1 MGCSASQ
8 PETVSRKQNN
18 INSDEKVSKMRCP
31 SPKTDT
37 ENVPVTVVN
46 KNQSVTMA
54 SVKRSH
60 SNLKETYNY
69 QKIDQHAREV
79 SKMRCPS
86 PKTDTENVPV
96 TVVNKNQSVTM
107 ASVKRSHS
115 NLKETYNY
123 QKIDQHARKAPNSV
137 KNSAEEL
144 VKYMSTVSK
153 DPRMLARGFFV
164 WSSENIKYDV
174 EGFFGRATK
183 APNDAESVMKNGRSV
198 CEGYASVFELL
209 CRKAGIPVKKIS
221 GFSKG
226 YGYSAA
232 KPLTLST
239 STDHAWNAVQL
250 EGKWYLLDS
259 TWGAGHLDSETNS
272 FKKKFDDFYFLT
284 DPKQFV
290 SAHFPYM
297 DNNLEESQK
306 WQLLPKPLSLE
317 EFNKNVEY
325 KPEAFRLGVL
335 AISHP
340 QAYFEMKNE
349 VEMTFKSKGKEE
361 ITITAR
367 LMLKEGNWLK
377 EQRNT
382 TFEYLEKGANKL
394 LVHPKSPGTY
404 QLTIFGK
411 LVSDDNNEKIPEI
424 MEYIIK
430 CTEVKDKDHEYP
442 VAFGAASTE
451 RCILHEP
458 LRGNLPANTQVQFRV
473 SAPHLQHV
481 MVEHTYLEKSGTMF
495 TGNVTTHAPGYQV
508 SMYGTRGEKHGRLD
522 GLYKFH
528 TV

>member
-1 MGCSASQ
+1 MGCCSSK
-8 PETVSRKQNN
+8 PETVPIKQNSIHRN
-18 INSDEKVSKMRCP
+18 YVNVKEPARSRQ
-31 SPKTDT
+31 TDQ
-37 ENVPVTVVN
+37 ENL
-46 KNQSVTMA
+46 NQ
-54 SVKRSH
+54 
-60 SNLKETYNY
+60 Y
-69 QKIDQHAREV
+69 QKIDE
-79 SKMRCPS
+79 
-86 PKTDTENVPV
+86 
-96 TVVNKNQSVTM
+96 
-107 ASVKRSHS
+107 
-115 NLKETYNY
+115 
-123 QKIDQHARKAPNSV
+123 HARKAPNSV

-164 WSSENIKYDV
+164 WSSENIRYDV
-174 EGFFGRATK
+174 EGYFGRAAK
-183 APNDAESVMKNGRSV
+183 APNDADSVMKNGRSV
-198 CEGYASVFELL
+198 CEGYASVFEVL

-226 YGYSAA
+226 YSYSAD
-232 KPLTLST
+232 KPYTLNT
-239 STDHAWNAVQL
+239 RTNHAWNAVEL
-250 EGKWYLLDS
+250 EGKWYLIDS

-272 FKKKFDDFYFLT
+272 FKKQFDDFYFLT

-297 DNNLEESQK
+297 DNNLVESQK

-317 EFNKNVEY
+317 EFNKNVEF

-335 AISHP
+335 ATSHP

-349 VEMTFKSKGKEE
+349 VKMTFKSKEKKE
-361 ITITAR
+361 IAIMAR

-382 TFEYLEKGANKL
+382 TFGYLENGVYKL

-411 LVSDDNNEKIPEI
+411 LVSDDKNEKFPEI

-458 LRGNLPANTQVQFRV
+458 LRGNLPANTQVKFRV
-473 SAPHLQHV
+473 SAPHLDHIK
-481 MVEHTYLEKSGTMF
+481 VEHTYLEKSGTMF
-495 TGNVTTHAPGYQV
+495 TGNITTHAPGYQV
-508 SMYGTRGEKHGRLD
+508 SMFGKRGEKHGKLD
-522 GLYKFH
+522 GLYQFY